1 MIGEEVII
9 IRLNPDCI
17 RDILLALNE
26 KMIPDE
32 NGCVEPIDNILAID
46 SISNYSQNEILYT
59 VRHLFDDDILKK
71 GKTYINEP
79 LPRISDITP
88 KGHRLIEEISSNS
101 KWNKIKEALMSI
113 GQITATA
120 ILNAALS
127 KMIK

>member
-1 MIGEEVII
+1 MII

-32 NGCVEPIDNILAID
+32 NGCVEPIDKDDILAID

-101 KWNKIKEALMSI
+101 KWNK
-113 GQITATA
+113 
-120 ILNAALS
+120 S
-127 KMIK
+127 KKH

>member
-1 MIGEEVII
+1 MII

-32 NGCVEPIDNILAID
+32 NGCVEPIDK
-46 SISNYSQNEILYT
+46 
-59 VRHLFDDDILKK
+59 DDILKK

>member
-1 MIGEEVII
+1 MYTL
-9 IRLNPDCI
+9 RLTPDCI
-17 RDILLALNE
+17 RDILLALNG

-32 NGCVEPIDNILAID
+32 NGCVEPIDKDDILAIN

-59 VRHLFDDDILKK
+59 VRHLFDDGILKK

-79 LPRISDITP
+79 LPRIADITP
-88 KGHRLIEEISSNS
+88 KGHQLIEEISSNS
-101 KWNKIKEALMSI
+101 KWNKLKEALVSI

>member
-1 MIGEEVII
+1 MII

-26 KMIPDE
+26 KIIPDE
-32 NGCVEPIDNILAID
+32 NGCVEPIDKDDILAID